1 MVTNPYELDVYGT
14 RGITLVRGQGA
25 RLWDEAGREYLDCMS
40 SHGAAILGH
49 AHPAIVEAL
58 SWQAAELAS
67 APGAFHHPQK
77 TRFMERLVE
86 LAPRGLARVFL
97 CNSGTESIEA
107 ALKLARASTGRSK
120 IVAAK
125 RGFHGRS
132 FGAMSATFSPK
143 QHALFAPVVPD
154 VEFIA
159 YNKTESLDE
168 VLDDNVAALVLE
180 LVQGEGGVHVAEHA
194 FVARAAT
201 LCREL
206 GILLVIDEVQ
216 TGFGRTGRLFACE
229 HYGYD
234 GHDVLTPD
242 ILCLAK
248 GIAAGFPMGA
258 IVVRDGLEFPPGTHG
273 STFGGNPLACALANT
288 VLDIVTADGFLRD
301 VKANGDTLRSK
312 ICAEVRGLGLM
323 VGIELGERARPY
335 VDRLAEKGILA
346 LTAGKK
352 VLRLLPPLVMA
363 REDIERV
370 AETVRGVL
378 ADQAVARSGPVR

>member
-1 MVTNPYELDVYGT
+1 MTNPYELDVYGK
-14 RGITLVRGQGA
+14 RGITLVRGRGS
-25 RLWDEAGREYLDCMS
+25 RLWDDEGREYLDCMS

-49 AHPAIVEAL
+49 AHPAIVEVL
-58 SWQAAELAS
+58 SRQAAELTS
-67 APGAFHHPQK
+67 VPGAFYHPQK
-77 TRFMERLVE
+77 TRLLERLVE
-86 LAPRGLARVFL
+86 LAPQELTRVFL

-107 ALKLARASTGRSK
+107 ALKLARASTGRTK

-154 VEFIA
+154 VDFIA

-168 VLDDNVAALVLE
+168 ALDDNVAALVLE
-180 LVQGEGGVHVAEHA
+180 LVQGEGGVHVAEPD

-201 LCREL
+201 LCREQ

-229 HYGYD
+229 HYGHS
-234 GHDVLTPD
+234 GLTPD

-258 IVVRDGLEFPPGTHG
+258 IIVRDGLEFPPGTHG
-273 STFGGNPLACALANT
+273 STFGGNPLACAVANT

-301 VKANGDTLRSK
+301 VEANGDILRSK
-312 ICAEVRGLGLM
+312 LSGEVRGLGLM
-323 VGIELGERARPY
+323 VGIELGERARPF
-335 VDRLAEKGILA
+335 VDRLAERGVLA

-352 VLRLLPPLVMA
+352 VLRLLPPLIIT
-363 REDIERV
+363 RDEIERA
-370 AETVRGVL
+370 AEAVRTL
-378 ADQAVARSGPVR
+378 

>member
-1 MVTNPYELDVYGT
+1 VTNPYELDVYGK
-14 RGITLVRGQGA
+14 RGITLVRGQGS
-25 RLWDEAGREYLDCMS
+25 RLWDDEGREYLDCMS

-49 AHPAIVEAL
+49 AHPAIVEVL
-58 SWQAAELAS
+58 SRQVAELS
-67 APGAFHHPQK
+67 SVPGAFHHPQK
-77 TRFMERLVE
+77 TRLLERLVE
-86 LAPRGLARVFL
+86 LAPRGLVRAFL
-97 CNSGTESIEA
+97 CNSGTEAIEA

-132 FGAMSATFSPK
+132 FGAMSVTFSPQ

-154 VEFIA
+154 VDFIA
-159 YNKTESLDE
+159 YNKTESLDDA
-168 VLDDNVAALVLE
+168 LDDDVAALVLE
-180 LVQGEGGVHVAEHA
+180 LVQGEGGVHVAEHD

-201 LCREL
+201 LCREQ

-229 HYGYD
+229 HYG
-234 GHDVLTPD
+234 LTPD

-273 STFGGNPLACALANT
+273 STFGGNPLACAVANT

-301 VKANGDTLRSK
+301 VEANGDILRDK
-312 ICAEVRGLGLM
+312 LCGEVRGLGLM

-335 VDRLAEKGILA
+335 VDRLAEKGVLA

-352 VLRLLPPLVMA
+352 VLRLLPPLVMG
-363 REDIERV
+363 RNDIERV
-370 AETVRGVL
+370 AETVQSVL
-378 ADQAVARSGPVR
+378 AEPTFARPESAR